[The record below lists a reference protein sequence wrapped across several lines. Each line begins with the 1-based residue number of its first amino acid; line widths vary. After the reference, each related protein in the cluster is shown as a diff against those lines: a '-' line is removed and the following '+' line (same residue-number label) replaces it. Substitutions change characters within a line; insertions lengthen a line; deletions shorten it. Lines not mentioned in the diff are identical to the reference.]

1 MIFISKV
8 YKNFIFHSQILKF
21 FFLGFKIIGNV
32 ILFVTKLKTNIHNI
46 LKIFFSSYSY
56 IRPLLKKK
64 IVKTVWTKIKIL
76 KFIIMNKNEIHKNL
90 VTVIIF

>member
-32 ILFVTKLKTNIHNI
+32 ILFVTKLKTNIYNI

-64 IVKTVWTKIKIL
+64 
-76 KFIIMNKNEIHKNL
+76 NCKNCMDENQNFKVYNYE
-90 VTVIIF
+90 